1 MKTLF
6 ITVLSL
12 VAITAAAYGDYTL
25 TPQAGGRPWAII
37 GRGGTFT
44 LDLVLTSDANDA
56 HYASLF
62 TVEFSVPGLIY
73 NGHTWGSPY
82 LTDGEDDWSEPAN
95 GDLPLALDADTFVN
109 TPGFDPGTV
118 DVWLENMVPVGSDI
132 DPLDVPFTTGTLVSL
147 SLTVPANYAS
157 PAVFV
162 TVVPD
167 TFDDGWGSI
176 SAIAGEM
183 FILATEMEGDVDHS
197 GYVDDDDLSL
207 LLAGWGQ
214 NTDWNGGNL
223 NGDTVVNDDDLSLL
237 LASWNQGTPPPPP
250 ATSVPEPAMMIL
262 LVAGAPVLLRRR
274 KA

>member
-1 MKTLF
+1 MKSLS
-6 ITVLSL
+6 IVVLSL
-12 VAITAAAYGDYTL
+12 AAFTAAAYGDYTL

-62 TVEFSVPGLIY
+62 TVEFSIPGLIY

-109 TPGFDPGTV
+109 TPGFDPGTC
-118 DVWLENMVPVGSDI
+118 DVWLENMVPVGPDI
-132 DPLDVPFTTGTLVSL
+132 GPLDVPFTTGTLVSL
-147 SLTVPANYAS
+147 SLTVPANDAP
-157 PAVFV
+157 PAMII
-162 TVVPD
+162 TAVPD

-176 SAIAGEM
+176 NAIAGAM
-183 FILATEMEGDVDHS
+183 FLLGTEMQGDVDRS

-207 LLAGWGQ
+207 LLANWGQ
-214 NTDWNGGNL
+214 DTDWHHGNL
-223 NGDTVVNDDDLSLL
+223 NGDTTVDDDDLSLL
-237 LASWNQGTPPPPP
+237 LANWNQGTSPPP
-250 ATSVPEPAMMIL
+250 AALVPEPAMMIL
-262 LVAGAPVLLRRR
+262 LVAGVPVLLRRR